1 MVGREW
7 DLSLLRE
14 RARER
19 EGLGFGILLGRVHLA
34 SPLLSS
40 WPSFSWRFV
49 VNRRELCIAN
59 ADDMLIC

>member
-1 MVGREW
+1 MGREW
-7 DLSLLRE
+7 GLSLLRE

-19 EGLGFGILLGRVHLA
+19 ERAWDLGFCLDASA